1 MLDCHPVCDES
12 VALLDSVV
20 SAVAVLRAVLHER
33 RLGAVLGL
41 ALRPASSRCVVASC
55 DDSAH
60 LETAQVL
67 ARHEH

>member
-20 SAVAVLRAVLHER
+20 SAAAVLRAGLHER
-33 RLGAVLGL
+33 RLGAVLL

-67 ARHEH
+67 ARHQL